1 VGVRDTEA
9 LERAIATLAA
19 APNGGLIVMPDTFCF
34 THTGRIAELAERHRV
49 PAVYPFP
56 LSTARGG
63 LLAYSTDYTE
73 LFRRGATYVD
83 RILRGASPADLPI
96 EQPNKFDLSINLK
109 TAKLLNLTVPP
120 SLLAR
125 ADEVIE

>member
-1 VGVRDTEA
+1 
-9 LERAIATLAA
+9 
-19 APNGGLIVMPDTFCF
+19 
-34 THTGRIAELAERHRV
+34 V
-49 PAVYPFP
+49 PAVYPFAF
-56 LSTARGG
+56 STARGG
-63 LLAYSTDYTE
+63 LLAYSTDFSE

-109 TAKLLNLTVPP
+109 TAKSLNLTVPP
-120 SLLAR
+120 SLLVR